1 MKTNIFRIIG
11 LGMVA
16 TASALSITG
25 CQDFFEPESNHIIF
39 ADGDHLN
46 NPTDTVYSMVGI
58 LQKLQAIADRS
69 VLLGE
74 VRGDLVDVNEYTSAD
89 LRDIAL
95 FELDDSA
102 NVYNQ
107 PRDYYAVI
115 NNCNYYITRADTALK
130 NNRNETIFMREYA
143 AAKTY
148 RAWTYL
154 QLVLAY
160 GKVPFVT
167 EPILLSGD
175 LDRDYPKLEVKDIC
189 ERLIADLT
197 PVADEN
203 IPLFNGLTVDSRL
216 AYIPTKILL
225 GDLCLWAGRYRE
237 AAQWYYRYIST
248 RNGEQSAYTVGT
260 GCAAWARDEKDYRNR
275 GWNNSY
281 TTFFLS
287 ESYGTDIELI
297 SLIPCPTGTA
307 DLNYSQ
313 LRNIFC
319 STNDNA
325 YQVQL
330 EPSDALTDLSE
341 AQVYCNYNTAN
352 EVVYVPDDL
361 PEGGRGDL
369 RLNSIVLGYTTNY
382 DNTYRQAQEI
392 YKFSS
397 TNVRTYRRAM
407 VYLRMA
413 EALNRAGYPRF
424 AYEILADGVNDSIV
438 RARILPYCP
447 TLTDSMFVQSFSFP
461 ENRYIV
467 RCLDTKAADINTIG
481 LHSRGSGWTE
491 FNEHYAFP
499 VAPEGVTDTLQY
511 QIEKVE
517 DMLMDEGALE
527 LAFEGQRFYDLMR
540 VALRRNDPSYL
551 AEKVYA
557 RRGEDRKGEMRSL
570 IRPQLTDM
578 RSWYMSWRG
587 QIGY

>member
-1 MKTNIFRIIG
+1 MG
-11 LGMVA
+11 CGVMAA
-16 TASALSITG
+16 TMSALSLTG

-58 LQKLQAIADRS
+58 LQKMQAIADRS

-115 NNCNYYITRADTALK
+115 NNCNYYIARADTALK
-130 NNRNETIFMREYA
+130 DNRNEKVFMREYA
-143 AAKTY
+143 AAKTF

-175 LDRDYPKLEVKDIC
+175 LERDYPKLEVKDIC
-189 ERLIADLT
+189 ERLIADLL

-203 IPLFNGLTVDSRL
+203 IPLFNGLSVDSRL
-216 AYIPTKILL
+216 VYIPTKILL

-248 RNGEQSAYTVGT
+248 RNGEQSAYAVGT
-260 GCAAWARDEKDYRNR
+260 DCSAWSRDEKDFRAWSDNYMDMFVTE
-275 GWNNSY
+275 GY
-281 TTFFLS
+281 S
-287 ESYGTDIELI
+287 EDAELI
-297 SLIPCPTGTA
+297 SLIPCPAGVS

-313 LRNIFC
+313 LRNIFN

-325 YQVQL
+325 YCPEL
-330 EPSDALTDLSE
+330 SPSAALTGLSE
-341 AQVYCNYNTAN
+341 SQVYCNYSTAN
-352 EVVYVPDDL
+352 EVTYVPEDL
-361 PEGGRGDL
+361 PEGRGDL
-369 RLNSIVLGYTTNY
+369 RLPSIVEVSSVNY
-382 DNTYRQAQEI
+382 DNAWRPFQNI
-392 YKFSS
+392 YKFY
-397 TNVRTYRRAM
+397 TANVHTYRRAM

-447 TLTDSMFVQSFSFP
+447 TLADSTFVQSFSFP

-467 RCLDTKAADINTIG
+467 RCLDTKATDINTIG

-491 FNEHYAFP
+491 FNAHYAFP
-499 VAPEGVTDTLQY
+499 VAPEGVADTLQY
-511 QIEKVE
+511 QMEKVE

-570 IRPQLTDM
+570 IKAQLTDM
-578 RSWYMSWRG
+578 HSWYLGWRG

>member
-39 ADGDHLN
+39 ADSDHLN

-197 PVADEN
+197 PVVQN
-203 IPLFNGLTVDSRL
+203 HLF
-216 AYIPTKILL
+216 
-225 GDLCLWAGRYRE
+225 
-237 AAQWYYRYIST
+237 
-248 RNGEQSAYTVGT
+248 
-260 GCAAWARDEKDYRNR
+260 
-275 GWNNSY
+275 
-281 TTFFLS
+281 
-287 ESYGTDIELI
+287 
-297 SLIPCPTGTA
+297 
-307 DLNYSQ
+307 
-313 LRNIFC
+313 
-319 STNDNA
+319 
-325 YQVQL
+325 
-330 EPSDALTDLSE
+330 
-341 AQVYCNYNTAN
+341 
-352 EVVYVPDDL
+352 
-361 PEGGRGDL
+361 
-369 RLNSIVLGYTTNY
+369 
-382 DNTYRQAQEI
+382 
-392 YKFSS
+392 
-397 TNVRTYRRAM
+397 
-407 VYLRMA
+407 
-413 EALNRAGYPRF
+413 
-424 AYEILADGVNDSIV
+424 
-438 RARILPYCP
+438 
-447 TLTDSMFVQSFSFP
+447 SFSLP
-461 ENRYIV
+461 
-467 RCLDTKAADINTIG
+467 
-481 LHSRGSGWTE
+481 GS
-491 FNEHYAFP
+491 
-499 VAPEGVTDTLQY
+499 
-511 QIEKVE
+511 
-517 DMLMDEGALE
+517 
-527 LAFEGQRFYDLMR
+527 
-540 VALRRNDPSYL
+540 
-551 AEKVYA
+551 
-557 RRGEDRKGEMRSL
+557 
-570 IRPQLTDM
+570 
-578 RSWYMSWRG
+578 
-587 QIGY
+587 